1 MNAFLSRLPL
11 LAAVCLARLAVAAE
25 TAPEPTKEGLEFF
38 EKNVRPILSEHC
50 YKCHSVAESSSKG
63 GLILDSRDGMLKG
76 GDEGPAVVPGNTS
89 KSLLIRAITYTD
101 NELQMPPKKSGGKIA
116 DAKIKVLE
124 EWIKMGAPAPVG
136 AGNKLTGLS
145 QKARDH
151 WAFKPVVKPAVPEVK
166 SKGWVHNPI
175 DAFVLAK
182 LEAAGLQP
190 NPATNPE
197 SLLRRIHYDL
207 VGLPPAADKV
217 HNFSIQYAAAVT
229 ADAGAVQRGQPAKA
243 VDTLVAKEVDE
254 LLASPHYGER
264 WGRHWL
270 DTARY
275 SDTRGLAVDQGNS
288 LFEDYRYAYAWTFRN
303 YVIDALNADKP
314 YDQFIIEQLAADRL
328 PDLKKEDPRLAALGF
343 ITVGKRFDNKD
354 DTIDERID
362 TTTKAF
368 LGLTVACARCHDH
381 KFDPIPAADYYS
393 LHGIFASTIEPL
405 QRPVISTPD
414 AAAQRADFEKR
425 LKALQEESAAGFY
438 EYIREMRARY
448 NREMAGRLVATTF
461 KRGSA
466 EWGDVNERY
475 KLETPL
481 PDFEPMRVQIDS
493 PITGPFARC
502 AAIPVAEFAERAPA
516 VIAAALADKKY
527 PVNPLISAALR
538 DLKPK
543 TIDDVA
549 MAYQKVYNDAK
560 DSILAHIARCAKPG
574 HSSKETSPAVAQLA
588 SYPWPVPDVELIL
601 DNEELIAM
609 FNSRKFCN
617 DWQNR
622 PIYGGQNNRAP
633 ARHFRFTQ
641 INELRLTHPGVP
653 REAMAVADADNPRD
667 SYVYL
672 RGDKNK
678 RGPVAPRQFLD
689 ILTVGTRKPFTEG
702 SGRLELAKSIAS
714 KDNPLTARVAMNRV
728 WLKHFGEGFVSTPDD
743 FGNMSEKPS
752 HPELLDWLASEFTEN
767 GWSLKHMH
775 RLIMTSATYRL
786 DSNPN
791 VNPLVAKKGPVDPL
805 KLDAGNRLLWRA
817 NLHRLDFEAIR
828 DSMLKLTGKLSPV
841 VGGQPAN
848 ITDEP
853 YSYRRSIYGYVDR
866 LRLSDTLSQFDYADP
881 DMANSKRGST
891 IVPQQALFFM
901 NNPLSVEVARA
912 VAARPEV
919 AKAMSEDSRINAMF
933 LALFQRRATSNEIRW
948 ASDFLSKQRTLTNE
962 AKRAVA
968 SGKAAPTPPGA
979 TPAKGTKAVAKD
991 GKAADTKGKANNPVA
1006 AAQGTVKAGTPMKEG
1021 GDMMMEAKTSGGAEG
1036 VLQNVGE
1043 MVSRN
1048 PLTPIELLAHALL
1061 LSNEFV
1067 YVN

>member
-1 MNAFLSRLPL
+1 
-11 LAAVCLARLAVAAE
+11 
-25 TAPEPTKEGLEFF
+25 
-38 EKNVRPILSEHC
+38 
-50 YKCHSVAESSSKG
+50 
-63 GLILDSRDGMLKG
+63 
-76 GDEGPAVVPGNTS
+76 
-89 KSLLIRAITYTD
+89 
-101 NELQMPPKKSGGKIA
+101 
-116 DAKIKVLE
+116 
-124 EWIKMGAPAPVG
+124 
-136 AGNKLTGLS
+136 
-145 QKARDH
+145 
-151 WAFKPVVKPAVPEVK
+151 
-166 SKGWVHNPI
+166 
-175 DAFVLAK
+175 
-182 LEAAGLQP
+182 
-190 NPATNPE
+190 
-197 SLLRRIHYDL
+197 
-207 VGLPPAADKV
+207 
-217 HNFSIQYAAAVT
+217 
-229 ADAGAVQRGQPAKA
+229 
-243 VDTLVAKEVDE
+243 
-254 LLASPHYGER
+254 
-264 WGRHWL
+264 
-270 DTARY
+270 
-275 SDTRGLAVDQGNS
+275 
-288 LFEDYRYAYAWTFRN
+288 
-303 YVIDALNADKP
+303 
-314 YDQFIIEQLAADRL
+314 
-328 PDLKKEDPRLAALGF
+328 
-343 ITVGKRFDNKD
+343 
-354 DTIDERID
+354 
-362 TTTKAF
+362 
-368 LGLTVACARCHDH
+368 
-381 KFDPIPAADYYS
+381 
-393 LHGIFASTIEPL
+393 
-405 QRPVISTPD
+405 
-414 AAAQRADFEKR
+414 
-425 LKALQEESAAGFY
+425 
-438 EYIREMRARY
+438 MRARY

-461 KRGSA
+461 RRGSA

-502 AAIPVAEFAERAPA
+502 ASIPVAEFAERAPA
-516 VIAAALADKKY
+516 VLAAALADKKH
-527 PVNPLISAALR
+527 PVNPLIAAALR

-560 DSILAHIARCAKPG
+560 DSILTYIARCAKPG
-574 HSSKETSPAVAQLA
+574 HSSKDSSPAVAQLA
-588 SYPWPVPDVELIL
+588 NYPWPVPDVESIL

-622 PIYGGQNNRAP
+622 PIYGGQGNRAP

-653 REAMAVADADNPRD
+653 REAMAVADADSPRD

-689 ILTVGTRKPFTEG
+689 ILTTGARKPYTEG

-728 WLKHFGEGFVSTPDD
+728 WLKHFGEGFVSSPDD

-752 HPELLDWLASEFTEN
+752 HPELLDWLASEFMAN
-767 GWSLKHMH
+767 GWSIKRMH

-791 VNPLVAKKGPVDPL
+791 LNPLVARKGAIDPL

-866 LRLSDTLSQFDYADP
+866 LRLNDTLSQFDYADP

-948 ASDFLSKQRTLTNE
+948 ASDFLSKQRTLTND
-962 AKRAVA
+962 AKRTVA

-991 GKAADTKGKANNPVA
+991 GKATEAKGKATSAVA
-1006 AAQGTVKAGTPMKEG
+1006 TKPGAAMKDSGES
-1021 GDMMMEAKTSGGAEG
+1021 MMEAKTGGGAEG

>member
-1 MNAFLSRLPL
+1 MPAHLLSL
-11 LAAVCLARLAVAAE
+11 LLIFACCFAGPAWAADAP
-25 TAPEPTKEGLEFF
+25 PEPSKDGLEFF

-50 YKCHSVAESSSKG
+50 YKCHSIAEATAKG
-63 GLILDSRDGMLKG
+63 GLILDSRDGMYKG
-76 GDEGPAVVPGNTS
+76 GDEGPAVVPGNVA
-89 KSLLIRAITYTD
+89 KSMLARAITYTD
-101 NELQMPPKKSGGKIA
+101 NELQMPPKKAGGKIS
-116 DAKIKVLE
+116 DAKIKVLND
-124 EWIKMGAPAPVG
+124 WIKMGAPAPVG

-151 WAFKPVVKPAVPEVK
+151 WAYKPVVKPALPEVK
-166 SKGWVHNPI
+166 NKVWVHNPV

-190 NPATNPE
+190 NPTATPE
-197 SLLRRIHYDL
+197 TLLRRIHYDL
-207 VGLPPAADKV
+207 VGLPPVADKV
-217 HNFSIQYAAAVT
+217 RAFSAQYAAAVN
-229 ADAGAVQRGQPAKA
+229 ADAVTAQRGVAGTA
-243 VDTLVAKEVDE
+243 VDKVIATEVDE

-275 SDTRGLAVDQGNS
+275 SDTRGLAVNQGNS
-288 LFEDYRYAYAWTFRN
+288 LFEDYRYAYAWTYRN

-328 PDLKKEDPRLAALGF
+328 PDLKAEDPRLAALGF
-343 ITVGKRFDNKD
+343 ITVGKRFDNVD

-368 LGLTVACARCHDH
+368 LGLTVACSRCHDH
-381 KFDPIPAADYYS
+381 KFDPIPSADYYS

-405 QRPVISTPD
+405 QRPAISSPD
-414 AAAQRADFEKR
+414 AAAQRADYQKR
-425 LKALQEESAAGFY
+425 LNALQAESAAGFY
-438 EYIREMRARY
+438 DYIREMRTRY

-461 KRGSA
+461 RRGSV
-466 EWGDVNERY
+466 EWGDVNEKY
-475 KLETPL
+475 KLDTPM
-481 PDFEPMRVQIDS
+481 PDFEAMRVQVDS

-516 VIAAALADKKY
+516 VIAAALADKKR
-527 PVNPLISAALR
+527 PVNLLISAALR

-549 MAYQKVYNDAK
+549 LAYQKVYVDAK
-560 DSILAHIARCAKPG
+560 ESILAHIARCAKPG
-574 HSSKETSPAVAQLA
+574 HSSKETSAAVAQLA
-588 SYPWPVPDVELIL
+588 NYPWPVPDVEQIL

-622 PIYGGQNNRAP
+622 PIYGGQGNTSP

-641 INELRLTHPGVP
+641 VNELRLTHPGVP
-653 REAMAVADADNPRD
+653 REAMAVVDASNPRD
-667 SYVYL
+667 SYVFL

-678 RGPVAPRQFLD
+678 RGAVAPRQFLD
-689 ILTVGTRKPFTEG
+689 ILTVGTRKPFTDG

-714 KDNPLTARVAMNRV
+714 KTNPMTARVAMNRV
-728 WLKHFGEGFVSTPDD
+728 WLKHFGEGFIATPDD
-743 FGNMSEKPS
+743 LGNMSEKPS
-752 HPELLDWLASEFTEN
+752 HPELLDWLASEFVEG
-767 GWSLKHMH
+767 GWSLKKIH
-775 RLIMTSATYRL
+775 RLIMTSSTYRL

-791 VNPLVAKKGPVDPL
+791 VNPLVARKAAIDPL
-805 KLDAGNRLLWRA
+805 KVDAGNRLLWRA
-817 NLHRLDFEAIR
+817 NLRRLDFEAIR
-828 DSMLKLTGKLSPV
+828 DSMLKLTGKLSPA

-901 NNPLSVEVARA
+901 NNPLSVEVARNIA
-912 VAARPEV
+912 NRPEV

-933 LALFQRRATSNEIRW
+933 LDIFQRRATSNEIRW
-948 ASDFLSKQRTLTNE
+948 ASDFLSKQRTLTND
-962 AKRAVA
+962 AKRSVA
-968 SGKAAPTPPGA
+968 AGKAAPTPPGA
-979 TPAKGTKAVAKD
+979 TPAKGTKATAKAPD
-991 GKAADTKGKANNPVA
+991 AKGKNNPVL
-1006 AAQGTVKAGTPMKEG
+1006 AAQGAKTGTTSKDSP
-1021 GDMMMEAKTSGGAEG
+1021 DMMMEAKTSGGAEG
-1036 VLQNVGE
+1036 VLQNVGD

-1048 PLTPIELLAHALL
+1048 QLTPTELLVHALL